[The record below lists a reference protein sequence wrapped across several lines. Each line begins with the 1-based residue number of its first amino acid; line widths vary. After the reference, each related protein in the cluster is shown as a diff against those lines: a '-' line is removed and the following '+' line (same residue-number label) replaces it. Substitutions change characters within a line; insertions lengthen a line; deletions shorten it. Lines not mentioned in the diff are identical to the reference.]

1 MAAQLAKLLDVSA
14 LPNVVVQVLPHSR
27 GAQLAVESNFTIL
40 ELPPPTPG
48 IVLVEGLIG
57 SVYLERL
64 KDLKRYR
71 EIFSHLQPVALSP

>member
-1 MAAQLAKLLDVSA
+1 VTWRPGSTLRPGSTTRPAM
-14 LPNVVVQVLPHSR
+14 
-27 GAQLAVESNFTIL
+27 ESNFTIL
-40 ELPPPTPG
+40 ELPTPTPG

-71 EIFSHLQPVALSP
+71 EIFSHSSPWR